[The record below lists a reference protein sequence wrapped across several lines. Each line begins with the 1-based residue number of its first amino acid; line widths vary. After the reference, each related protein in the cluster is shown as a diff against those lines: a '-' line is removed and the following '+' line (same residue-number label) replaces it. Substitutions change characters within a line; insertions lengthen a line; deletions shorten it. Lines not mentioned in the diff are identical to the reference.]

1 MKNTVHT
8 IEEYIAQGFT
18 KTEAYVVRKTD
29 RMFNNWNN
37 LTEKEKYRYSL
48 MVKRLGL

>member
-1 MKNTVHT
+1 MKNTVYT
-8 IEEYIAQGFT
+8 IEEYMAHGFT

-29 RMFNNWNN
+29 KMHNNWDG
-37 LTEKEKYRYSL
+37 LTEKEKERYSL

>member
-8 IEEYIAQGFT
+8 IEEYVAQGFT
-18 KTEAYVVRKTD
+18 EIEAYVVRKTD
-29 RMFNNWNN
+29 KMFNNWDR

>member
-29 RMFNNWNN
+29 KMFNNWNN
-37 LTEKEKYRYSL
+37 LTEEEKRRYYL
-48 MVKRLGL
+48 MAERLGL